1 MNLFSIDKFLKMNY
15 IFHMIYTVTFNPSL
29 DYYVNV
35 NNIKSGVVNRTVSE
49 RLAVGGKGINV
60 SLALKE
66 LGEPTLA
73 LGFTAGFTGKYI
85 REKLTELGLSYDFIE
100 VAGQSRI
107 NVKIKSNTETD
118 INGTGA
124 QVTKNDVNKLVRK
137 LKLLL
142 KEGDWLIVCGS
153 APAALGETA
162 YADIFKKLKVIK
174 GVNVVV
180 DACGKLLT
188 ETLKYKP
195 FLIKPNV
202 YEMCE
207 IFGLNAI
214 PDVEGIFACARK
226 LQDMGAR
233 NVIVSMGSGGAA
245 MVTETKKSMYVRAA
259 RGQLVN
265 SVGAGDSMIAGF
277 IHEYLKTGNYFTA
290 LNFATA
296 AGSACAFTKNL
307 ATREQIEYVESL
319 ML

>member
-1 MNLFSIDKFLKMNY
+1 
-15 IFHMIYTVTFNPSL
+15 MIYTVTFNPSL
-29 DYYVNV
+29 DYYVQV
-35 NNIKSGVVNRTVSE
+35 NNMRSGTVNRTASE
-49 RLAVGGKGINV
+49 RLAVGGKGLNV
-60 SLALKE
+60 SRALKE
-66 LGEPTLA
+66 LGDETFA
-73 LGFTAGFTGKYI
+73 FGFVAGFTGSAI
-85 REKLTELGLSYDFIE
+85 RDKVAKLGLGCHFFE
-100 VAGQSRI
+100 VEGQSRI

-124 QVTKNDVNKLVRK
+124 LVSEKDVNKLVKK
-137 LKLLL
+137 LKEVL

-153 APAALGETA
+153 VPSTLDEYT
-162 YADIFKKLKVIK
+162 YSNLFKKLKNIK
-174 GVNVVV
+174 GINLVA

-195 FLIKPNV
+195 FLIKPNI

-207 IFGLNAI
+207 IFGLSSV
-214 PDVEGIFACARK
+214 PDIEGIYACARK

-233 NVIVSMGSGGAA
+233 NVIVSMGGEGAV
-245 MVTETKKSMYVRAA
+245 MVTETKQSMYVRAA

-277 IHEYLKTGNYFTA
+277 IHEYLKSGNYFAA

-307 ATREQIEYVESL
+307 ATKEQIEYIESL

>member
-1 MNLFSIDKFLKMNY
+1 
-15 IFHMIYTVTFNPSL
+15 MIYTVTFNPSL
-29 DYYVNV
+29 DYYVQV
-35 NNIKSGVVNRTVSE
+35 NNVKSGMVNRASSE
-49 RLAVGGKGINV
+49 RLAVGGKGLNV

-66 LGEPTLA
+66 LGDKTMA
-73 LGFTAGFTGKYI
+73 LGFIAGFTGKAI
-85 REKLTELGLSYDFIE
+85 QEKVGQLGLQHDFIE

-118 INGTGA
+118 INGSGA
-124 QVTKNDVNKLVRK
+124 EVSENDVNKLVRK
-137 LKLLL
+137 LKKLL
-142 KEGDWLIVCGS
+142 KADDWLIISGS
-153 APAALGETA
+153 VPSGLDEFV
-162 YADIFKKLKVIK
+162 YANLIKKLKSIK
-174 GVNVVV
+174 GVNFVV

-188 ETLKYKP
+188 ETLKFKP
-195 FLIKPNV
+195 FLIKPNI

-207 IFGLNAI
+207 IFSLSSI
-214 PDVEGIFACARK
+214 PDIEGVFACARK
-226 LQDMGAR
+226 LQIWGAR
-233 NVIVSMGSGGAA
+233 NVIVSMGSEGAV
-245 MVTETKKSMYVRAA
+245 MVTETEQSMYVRAA

-277 IHEYLKTGNYFTA
+277 IHEFLKSKNYFTA